1 MKCALI
7 QFWLA
12 CAVWLFCLDA
22 HGALVKRVAPFEGQI
37 SEGFENI
44 TVTELANGMSGLA
57 SFAGQGNT
65 ALTVQDGSF
74 PNYWDQHAF
83 EENFFLGG
91 SAGRAE
97 PATVEVTF
105 THPISGFGG
114 SFGHRV
120 HPLMDT
126 TQETE
131 FIFYDAN
138 GKVVGRDKLLIGTLP
153 GSVSAHWQFTRS
165 VKRITFT
172 CVAPM
177 ADALTARL
185 SNACYRRFVRSAAS
199 AGATR

>member
-1 MKCALI
+1 MRCALI
-7 QFWLA
+7 KACAA
-12 CAVWLFCLDA
+12 CAVLWSCLNAD
-22 HGALVKRVAPFEGQI
+22 GALIKRVAPFEGQV

-44 TVTELANGMSGLA
+44 TAAELTNGMSGLA
-57 SFAGQGNT
+57 SFTGQGNT
-65 ALTVQDGSF
+65 GLMVQDGNF

-91 SAGRAE
+91 LAGRAE
-97 PATVEVTF
+97 QSTVEVTF
-105 THPISGFGG
+105 THPICGFGG

-131 FIFYDAN
+131 FVFYDAN
-138 GKVVGRDKLLIGTLP
+138 GKVVGRDKLLIGALP
-153 GSVSAHWQFTRS
+153 GGVTAHWQFNRS

-185 SNACYRRFVRSAAS
+185 SNVCYRRFVRSAAS
-199 AGATR
+199 AEATR

>member
-1 MKCALI
+1 MKVWPACALL
-7 QFWLA
+7 W
-12 CAVWLFCLDA
+12 FCLNADA
-22 HGALVKRVAPFEGQI
+22 ALIKRVAPFEGQA
-37 SEGFENI
+37 SEGFENM
-44 TVTELANGMSGLA
+44 TAAELTNGMSGLA
-57 SFAGQGNT
+57 SFTGGGGT
-65 ALTVQDGSF
+65 GLTVQDGNF

-83 EENFFLGG
+83 EESFFLGG

-97 PATVEVTF
+97 RATLEMTF
-105 THPISGFGG
+105 AHPVCGFGG

-131 FIFYDAN
+131 FVFYDAN
-138 GKVVGRDKLLIGTLP
+138 GKVVGRDQLLIGALP
-153 GSVSAHWQFTRS
+153 GAVSAHWQFKRS

-185 SNACYRRFVRSAAS
+185 SNVCYRRFVRSVDGAE
-199 AGATR
+199 ATR